1 MAEQIGNRATIRA
14 ALRRL
19 SNEEIYYILGEVLEM
34 LPLAKAE
41 KLIKGYID
49 LSQFQPE
56 GQKPANHL
64 EEITEFRQASLRGDY
79 YESFDVNSKNCTEI
93 SKGTR
98 AWYFEF
104 NRLLNLCVTAVR
116 KGDKSEIR
124 QALEICF
131 GLLHHIDEGH
141 DDVIFFADEG
151 GSWQAGVDW
160 EKVLAAYFRC
170 LSATAP
176 PQEFADRVIGIVDE
190 FQHFARDRHFYRAK
204 SIGTDS
210 QRQALRLRLSG
221 LAKGDKQ
228 DGL

>member
-1 MAEQIGNRATIRA
+1 MAERSIDRATIRA

-19 SNEEIYYILGEVLEM
+19 SNEDVYYILADVLEM

-56 GQKPANHL
+56 RQKPANL
-64 EEITEFRQASLRGDY
+64 FDEINEFRQASLRGNY

-104 NRLLNLCVTAVR
+104 SRLLNLCVTAVGT
-116 KGDKSEIR
+116 GDKTEIR

-131 GLLHHIDEGH
+131 ALLHHIDEGH
-141 DDVIFFADEG
+141 DDIIFFADEG

-160 EKVLAAYFRC
+160 DKVLPAYFCC

-176 PQEFADRVIGIVDE
+176 PEEYANRVMGVVDE
-190 FQHFARDRHFYRAK
+190 FQHFARDRHFLKAK
-204 SIGTDS
+204 RISTDS
-210 QRQALRLRLSG
+210 QRQALRSRLNASR
-221 LAKGDKQ
+221 KGDDQ